1 MPLSPHLS
9 LGTKSLSELM
19 PMHIA
24 LNAEGKITSIG
35 RTLAKLMRG
44 GDPLGQPFYQLFTIR
59 RPAAVSR
66 LADLQARTGQRLQ
79 IGLQGRPDLFR
90 GVASATVEGGLV
102 LNLSFGI
109 HLIEAVRHNALTDAD
124 FAPTELAMEMLYLVE
139 VKTAVMQELRR
150 LNLRLQTEK
159 GVAEEQALTDTLTGL
174 RNLRALKLR
183 MPQLL
188 AQGVDFGLMHIDLDF
203 FKQVNDTLGHAAGD
217 QVLRHVAKALTI
229 ETRISDLVA
238 RVGGDEFI
246 VLLPEISQAEKLAKI
261 AERIIQRISRPIAF
275 EGKLCRV
282 SASIGLTLSASYL
295 DPDANCMLADADA
308 ALYASKNAG
317 RARAWFPAGPADKL
331 PA

>member
-1 MPLSPHLS
+1 MPHSAHLS

-19 PMHIA
+19 PMHVA
-24 LNAEGKITSIG
+24 VCSQGLITSIG
-35 RTLAKLMRG
+35 RTLAKLIAG
-44 GDPLGQPFYQLFTIR
+44 PVPLGQPFDHVFTIR
-59 RPAAVSR
+59 RPAAVTC
-66 LADLQARTGQRLQ
+66 LADLKARVGQRLQ
-79 IGLQGRPDLFR
+79 IGLQGRSDLFR
-90 GVASATVEGGLV
+90 GLASATVEGGLV

-139 VKTAVMQELRR
+139 VKTAVVQELRR

-159 GVAEEQALTDTLTGL
+159 GLAEEQALTDTLTGL

-203 FKQVNDTLGHAAGD
+203 FKQVNDTQGHAAGD
-217 QVLRHVAKALTI
+217 HVLRHVARALTI

-246 VLLPEISQAEKLAKI
+246 VLLPEISQPERLSKI
-261 AERIIQRISRPIAF
+261 ADRIIQRVSKPIEF
-275 EGKLCRV
+275 DGKTCRV
-282 SASIGLTLSASYL
+282 SASIGLTLSATYPEPEG
-295 DPDANCMLADADA
+295 DVMLADADA
-308 ALYASKNAG
+308 ALYASKRAG
-317 RARAWFPAGPADKL
+317 RARAQFHAGPADSL